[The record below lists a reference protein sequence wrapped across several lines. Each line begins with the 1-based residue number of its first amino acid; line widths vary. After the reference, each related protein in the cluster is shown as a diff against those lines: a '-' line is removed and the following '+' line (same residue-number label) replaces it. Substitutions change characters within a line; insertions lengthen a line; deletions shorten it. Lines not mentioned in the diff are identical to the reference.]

1 MEHDA
6 AHGPCPPPRDSR
18 DTSPGPQGGAP
29 PRVWALIGPR
39 RGDAAQVRALVADLG
54 LPAREIRVETNALRE
69 VPNALLGAT
78 RALLRDPQAGL
89 VPPWPELVVGI
100 GRRTVPLARWIRARS
115 GGRTRLI
122 HLGRP
127 RAPLGA
133 FDTVLSTAQYA
144 LPPAPGVVMLALPWQ
159 APLSEPPA
167 SGPARHVV
175 AVLGGDSWSVR
186 LTGATVDALV
196 ARARAAA
203 RARGLPL
210 VATTAPRTPPALAA
224 RLAAALGPDE
234 RLYDWAAAE
243 GRDNPY
249 RADLAGAGEIV
260 TTGDSASVLADA
272 AWTGRPVT
280 VIPAPERAWLGALA
294 RFGGAP
300 ARLWR
305 RRGGN
310 LGLGAPPPDLG
321 ALLDGLAARGLA
333 RFEPDGACRIA
344 PCRPALEAER
354 RAVLAR
360 LGA

>member
-249 RADLAGAGEIV
+249 RADLAGAGEIEGAV
-260 TTGDSASVLADA
+260 
-272 AWTGRPVT
+272 
-280 VIPAPERAWLGALA
+280 GALMLVGVNVSCINLAAVATFLVQRVRPRSWWEEDRA
-294 RFGGAP
+294 RKAVRI
-300 ARLWR
+300 AVASWLI
-305 RRGGN
+305 
-310 LGLGAPPPDLG
+310 
-321 ALLDGLAARGLA
+321 LLLGLAALIVFGDVGL
-333 RFEPDGACRIA
+333 DVG
-344 PCRPALEAER
+344 
-354 RAVLAR
+354 
-360 LGA
+360 